1 MGVTATVPIYLE
13 LRLAGIHAPPGRAA
27 TGGRRHGK
35 GIKEPT
41 GARIRSP
48 RAPRRE
54 RAAQV
59 APDRRL
65 AEDRGGA
72 WSAHPRG
79 LGSAS
84 LHRSDG
90 GSRAVLGRRLSQ
102 DRCARPTDWRVI
114 PCRSVVSHGRG
125 ARSSLRDRITITL
138 ALLFACGTC

>member
-41 GARIRSP
+41 GARIPSP

-72 WSAHPRG
+72 SAHAGGGMMVSCG
-79 LGSAS
+79 LVGDYDRRRE
-84 LHRSDG
+84 LDHVTQLDR
-90 GSRAVLGRRLSQ
+90 GRR
-102 DRCARPTDWRVI
+102 
-114 PCRSVVSHGRG
+114 SVG
-125 ARSSLRDRITITL
+125 L
-138 ALLFACGTC
+138 